1 MTELADR
8 VYRTADGSIALRL
21 VEREREILRALVD
34 DLAHVVGAPPLPAD
48 PWDADGRRS
57 GGDADDWPV
66 DPALE
71 AGVEDLIRVGDQGGL
86 VAEDS
91 DDNDTDRGDL
101 DDIDSADIRARLY
114 PSAAPEDPQA
124 DASYRRLVHEDLEAG
139 RRARIAVVEATLD
152 ARSLDDE
159 QAEAWLQTLND
170 LRLVLG
176 TRLGVT
182 DDAESEA
189 VDPEDPQAAARILY
203 AYTGWLEGQFV
214 DVLAA
219 ALPDTPDPGDE
230 SRGADD
236 ARPSADPDKSVR
248 EDDS

>member
-57 GGDADDWPV
+57 GRDADDWPV
-66 DPALE
+66 DPAP
-71 AGVEDLIRVGDQGGL
+71 
-86 VAEDS
+86 VAEGQEVS
-91 DDNDTDRGDL
+91 SVGEQGDL
-101 DDIDSADIRARLY
+101 AADDGVDTAIDDIDSADIMARLY
-114 PSAAPEDPQA
+114 PSAAPEDPRA

-152 ARSLDDE
+152 SRSLDDE

-219 ALPDTPDPGDE
+219 ALPDTPEPGDE
-230 SRGADD
+230 PRDADD
-236 ARPSADPDKSVR
+236 ARHSADPDELVK